1 MNGAVR
7 VTIETGG
14 DSMSVELGS
23 DEVRVVEE
31 RRGGGQRPPFVARTA
46 TGALHLGI
54 PLSGD
59 RDFKITVTSHA
70 ARETP

>member
-1 MNGAVR
+1 VNAAVR
-7 VTIETGG
+7 VTIETGE
-14 DSMSVELGS
+14 DSMSVELGP

-31 RRGGGQRPPFVARTA
+31 RRGGGRRPSFVARTG

-54 PLSGD
+54 PLLGD
-59 RDFKITVTSHA
+59 RNFKITVTLHA